1 MTERGACAG
10 LVLAA
15 GAGRRFG
22 GPKALVRY
30 DGELLVD
37 RAVRVLT
44 DAGCTPVLV
53 VLGAEAQ
60 RVVTEAD
67 LTGCIT
73 LVNDGWSEGM
83 GSSLRC
89 GLSALRD
96 LDVIAVAV
104 TLVDTPDVTADAVRR
119 LHDRWQQGAAAV
131 VATYD
136 GEPGHPVVL
145 DGSVWAE
152 VATAAVAD
160 TGARAWLREHPDV
173 VVEVVCDD
181 LGRHDDIDTPADL
194 TRLQEDSR

>member
-1 MTERGACAG
+1 MTPSGPFAG

-15 GAGRRFG
+15 GGGRRFG

-30 DGELLVD
+30 DDELLVD
-37 RAVRVLT
+37 RATRTLA
-44 DAGCTPVLV
+44 DAGCAPVVV

-60 RVVTEAD
+60 RVVAEAG
-67 LTGCIT
+67 LEGCVT
-73 LVNDGWSEGM
+73 LVNEGWKDGM

-89 GLSALRD
+89 GLSALAD
-96 LDVIAVAV
+96 LHAAAVTV

-119 LHDRWQQGAAAV
+119 LHASWQDGAVAV
-131 VATYD
+131 VATYG

-145 DGSVWAE
+145 DTSVWAD

-173 VVEVVCDD
+173 VVEVACDD
-181 LGRHDDIDTPADL
+181 LGRHDDIDTPGDL
-194 TRLQEDSR
+194 TRLQEDSE